1 MPAHDRVRAA
11 WSLLFPKR
19 QGLFLALTPSS
30 PLHPQ
35 DPLSSLERQLALQL
49 QITEAA
55 RRLCAE
61 ENLSRQARRQRKHA
75 ALQEEKKLRELER
88 RLGDRR
94 RNSEPPP
101 TTVPSLGRG
110 EPALL
115 SCAGLS
121 QHSPVLHFALCV
133 WLLPVLMFLAHHQGT
148 PSWVHR
154 DPVLTYVPHQGIS
167 TLTDL
172 LHPFPLSDLPH
183 STPLLQNFI
192 NKRRFSA
199 WS

>member
-1 MPAHDRVRAA
+1 M
-11 WSLLFPKR
+11 
-19 QGLFLALTPSS
+19 ALTPN
-30 PLHPQ
+30 PLPPQ

-110 EPALL
+110 EPAFL

-121 QHSPVLHFALCV
+121 QHSPVLHFALCF
-133 WLLPVLMFLAHHQGT
+133 WLLPVFMFH
-148 PSWVHR
+148 
-154 DPVLTYVPHQGIS
+154 IS
-167 TLTDL
+167 
-172 LHPFPLSDLPH
+172 
-183 STPLLQNFI
+183 
-192 NKRRFSA
+192 A
-199 WS
+199 